1 MTEILSTT
9 HKLNL
14 GEDRAITVRLD
25 APPTTGRATGRK
37 QRVLILAHGAS
48 NNLDFPLLA
57 FIANHLASAGVA
69 AVVRFNF
76 PYAEKGLETP
86 DRKEVLEAAYLAV
99 YEDVIRNVVRDDA
112 VIVAGG
118 KSLGA
123 RTASELVSRG
133 PEQDGI
139 RAAGLVE
146 LGYPLHRPGHKE
158 QLFLEPLRNIAVP
171 SLFFVGTRDPLCDP
185 ELLAPVVAALTRPG
199 RIYVVRDGDHSF
211 HPPAASGRKVE
222 DVYREIAEETAKFI
236 EEVAST

>member
-9 HKLNL
+9 YKLSL
-14 GEDRAITVRLD
+14 GGDQAITVRLD
-25 APPTTGRATGRK
+25 SPPAAGRALGRK
-37 QRVLILAHGAS
+37 QRVLILAHGAG

-57 FIANHLASAGVA
+57 FIANHLASTGVA

-86 DRKEVLEAAYLAV
+86 DRKEVLEATYLAV
-99 YEDVIRNVVRDDA
+99 YEDVIRNVVRDDG

-133 PEQDGI
+133 PEQGGI
-139 RAAGLVE
+139 RALGLVE

-185 ELLAPVVAALTRPG
+185 ELLAPVVAGLTRPG

-211 HPPAASGRKVE
+211 HPPAASDRKVE
-222 DVYREIAEETAKFI
+222 EVYREIAEETARFI